1 MMESPLLSSTG
12 SQGHCVSFSYCLHG
26 LSADRLRV
34 LLHPLNLDEDPEAPE
49 FTKYCSCCS
58 CPQLTLSP
66 VVT

>member
-34 LLHPLNLDEDPEAPE
+34 LLHPLNLDEDTPS
-49 FTKYCSCCS
+49 FTG
-58 CPQLTLSP
+58 
-66 VVT
+66 